1 MSTQASSKTSDGQ
14 RHYHAKAAYQLVFS
28 VSKDELECRAMLE
41 VKPNGQPPGLEEL
54 QTYLETDGIN
64 TGVDTD
70 ALAELLKEAVPGKSV
85 SKVVASGIPPVT
97 GENGSFAFSVKP
109 ADIGQ
114 GKSDSK
120 EAGDSD
126 KIDFR
131 SVQQFINVEPDQE
144 IGRILPPGAGTPG
157 TTIRGI
163 PIKPEA
169 GKPLQLKLEKGVRTD
184 TDDDSILI
192 SESHGRVKLDGDSI
206 QVLDEYVVDGD
217 VDFAVGNIRF
227 NGFVEVR
234 GDVLD
239 GFQVSAS
246 KGMMITGN
254 VGACNLV
261 SHGDIA
267 FCGMNGQGKGTILCG
282 GNITANFIHDSKVE
296 CRGDLMIAVE
306 LRNCQASCQGRF
318 YSGLLSGG
326 RYIALKG
333 IEAKRVGSLSA
344 VKTRIQSGVS
354 YHDVN
359 RLEQLLEQLE
369 QLVSRIEASRND
381 LEQLKSLAIEKQKL
395 MAAIIEVRKRR
406 PEGSNPKVNVKD
418 RIFEGVSIQLGG
430 AIEVFKHE
438 ENGPFSLIENSSAGG
453 LRRLPLSSL
462 EQSARDLESACLQQ
476 EEQERLEREAA
487 GLEEESGTDFEIDFE
502 ADDQSLTEKD

>member
-1 MSTQASSKTSDGQ
+1 
-14 RHYHAKAAYQLVFS
+14 
-28 VSKDELECRAMLE
+28 MLE
-41 VKPNGQPPGLEEL
+41 VKPNGQPPMLEEL
-54 QTYLETDGIN
+54 QNYLVADGIN
-64 TGVDTD
+64 TGVDAD

-85 SKVVASGIPPVT
+85 SKVIASGIPPVT
-97 GENGSFAFSVKP
+97 GEDGSFAFSVAP
-109 ADIGQ
+109 AEIGQ
-114 GKSDSK
+114 AKTDSK
-120 EAGDSD
+120 EKESGDSN

-144 IGRILPPGAGTPG
+144 IGRILPPGDGTPG
-157 TTIRGI
+157 TTIRGT

-169 GKPLQLKLEKGVRTD
+169 GTPLKMKLEKGVRAD
-184 TDDDSILI
+184 AADDSILI
-192 SESHGRVKLDGDSI
+192 SDTHGRVRLDGNKI

-246 KGMMITGN
+246 KGMLITGN
-254 VGACNLV
+254 VGASNLV

-282 GNITANFIHDSKVE
+282 GSINANFIHDSKVE
-296 CRGDLMIAVE
+296 CRGDLMISVE
-306 LRNCQASCQGRF
+306 LRNCQASCQGRL

-333 IEAKRVGSLSA
+333 IEAKRIGALSA
-344 VKTRIQSGVS
+344 VKTRLQSGVS

-359 RLEQLLEQLE
+359 RLEQLIEQLE
-369 QLVSRIEASRND
+369 QLVNRIDASRSDPELQKD
-381 LEQLKSLAIEKQKL
+381 LATEKQKL
-395 MAAIIEVRKRR
+395 MSAIIEVRKRR
-406 PEGSNPKVNVKD
+406 PEGCNPKINVKD
-418 RIFEGVSIQLGG
+418 KIFEGVSIQLGG

-462 EQSARDLESACLQQ
+462 DKVAQELESACLQQ

-487 GLEEESGTDFEIDFE
+487 GIEDESGPDFEIDLE
-502 ADDQSLTEKD
+502 AENQSQTEKD